1 MLLTIRHATTYRYA
15 APVQYSIQQLR
26 MTPANG
32 SAQMVR
38 RWHIETVGK
47 LDVTRDAYANTL
59 HTLVLTKPHTEIH
72 LSVTGQVETTLL
84 DGGRLHDGPGRIP
97 LEHYTCSTALTEP
110 DAAIRELAHSVPRI
124 DTPAALIALAERI
137 EDCVQFKT
145 GVTEVTSTAA
155 EALRLGNGVCQ
166 DHAHLMLACCRS
178 RVIPARYVSGY
189 IDPGD
194 GPHAASHAWVDVWL
208 DGGWVSVDVTH
219 VTFASGRYCR
229 LAVARDYEAAAPVRG
244 SRVGGKEER
253 MSVDVSVQ
261 AMAEQQ

>member
-1 MLLTIRHATTYRYA
+1 MLLNIRHHTSYRYA
-15 APVQYSIQQLR
+15 VPVQYSIQQLR

-38 RWHIETVGK
+38 RWHIDTVGK

-84 DGGRLHDGPGRIP
+84 DGGRLNDGPGRIP
-97 LEHYTCSTALTEP
+97 LQHYTCWTALTEP
-110 DAAIRELAHSVPRI
+110 DAAIRELAHSVPKI
-124 DTPAALIALAERI
+124 DSPAALIALAENI
-137 EDCVQFKT
+137 EAKVQFKA

-155 EALRLGNGVCQ
+155 HALKLGNGVCQ

-178 RVIPARYVSGY
+178 RGVPARYVSGY

-194 GPHAASHAWVDVWL
+194 VPHAASHAWVDVWIE
-208 DGGWVSVDVTH
+208 DTWVSVDVTH
-219 VTFASGRYCR
+219 ATFASGRYCR
-229 LAVARDYEAAAPVRG
+229 LAIARDYETAAPVRG

-261 AMAEQQ
+261 ALADQ

>member
-1 MLLTIRHATTYRYA
+1 TSYRYA
-15 APVQYSIQQLR
+15 VPVQYSIQQLR

-38 RWHIETVGK
+38 RWNIDTVGK
-47 LDVTRDAYANTL
+47 LDVTRDAYSNTL
-59 HTLVLTKPHTEIH
+59 HTLVLTKPHMEIH

-84 DGGRLHDGPGRIP
+84 DGGRLNDGPGRIP
-97 LEHYTCSTALTEP
+97 LQHYTCATALTEP
-110 DAAIRELAHSVPRI
+110 DAVIRELANSVPKL
-124 DTPAALIALAERI
+124 DSPSALIALAENI
-137 EDCVQFKT
+137 EAKVQFKA

-155 EALRLGNGVCQ
+155 QALQLGNGVCQ
-166 DHAHLMLACCRS
+166 DHAHIMLACCRA
-178 RVIPARYVSGY
+178 RGLPARYVSGY

-194 GPHAASHAWVDVWL
+194 VPHAASHAWVDVWI
-208 DGGWVSVDVTH
+208 DDGWVSVDVTH
-219 VTFASGRYCR
+219 TAFASGRYCR

-261 AMAEQQ
+261 ATADQ